1 MVVFIHGLWLLSSSW
16 ERWRELFEQ
25 AGYATVAPSWPD
37 DPETVAEARADPE
50 VFAGK
55 TIGEVANH
63 VAEVMNALAAER
75 AIVGH
80 ALGGLLAQ
88 IIAAHGFSRA
98 TVAIDPAPFR
108 GIQKLPSSA
117 VKAAKPVLRSP
128 ANWGREVTLTFEEFR
143 SAWANL
149 LGEEEARLL
158 YDEFHVAAPGAPLF
172 QSALANLNPY
182 SNATLD
188 PKSRFRGP
196 LRLVSG
202 GQDQTV
208 PWELTNGAFKLQR
221 RNPARDRD
229 RGDPRARAFA
239 HDRQRLE
246 RGRRG
251 RTRLH
256 QAFRPARL
264 VGLGRIRT
272 HCEAIM
278 RGDKRSRTRSLQPAR
293 AASRF
298 RVPGSRRQSRR

>member
-1 MVVFIHGLWLLSSSW
+1 VANASERPVVVFIHGLWLLSSSW
-16 ERWRELFEQ
+16 ERWREPFEQ

-55 TIGEVANH
+55 TLGEVANH

-80 ALGGLLAQ
+80 AVGGLLAQ

-108 GIQKLPSSA
+108 GIRKLPASA

-143 SAWANL
+143 SAWANH

-158 YDEFHVAAPGAPLF
+158 YDEFHVAASGAPLF

-182 SNATLD
+182 SNASVD
-188 PKSRFRGP
+188 PKSRVRGP
-196 LRLVSG
+196 LLLVSG
-202 GQDQTV
+202 GKDQTV

-221 RNPARDRD
+221 RN
-229 RGDPRARAFA
+229 RGVTEIVEIP
-239 HDRQRLE
+239 E
-246 RGRRG
+246 RGHSLTIDSGWREVAEIALAFIRR
-251 RTRLH
+251 
-256 QAFRPARL
+256 FVEP
-264 VGLGRIRT
+264 
-272 HCEAIM
+272 
-278 RGDKRSRTRSLQPAR
+278 RGA
-293 AASRF
+293 
-298 RVPGSRRQSRR
+298 